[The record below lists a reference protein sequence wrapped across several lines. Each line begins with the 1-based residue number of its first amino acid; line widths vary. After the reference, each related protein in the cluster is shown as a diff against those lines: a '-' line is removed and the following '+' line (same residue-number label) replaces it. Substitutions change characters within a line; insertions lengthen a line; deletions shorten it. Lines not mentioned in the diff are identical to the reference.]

1 MSSQKSSFSNNSG
14 MVNVTSE
21 FLATIL
27 EDKQPKKPDGDD
39 NLIGLQSTNAK
50 TITKKQS
57 LFCEKTILKN
67 QEPMKKT
74 GKPNQKTEVLKKHKD
89 QEKYSEADNDNTD
102 LE

>member
-39 NLIGLQSTNAK
+39 KNLIGLQSTNAK
-50 TITKKQS
+50 TITKK
-57 LFCEKTILKN
+57 
-67 QEPMKKT
+67 
-74 GKPNQKTEVLKKHKD
+74 
-89 QEKYSEADNDNTD
+89 
-102 LE
+102 

>member
-1 MSSQKSSFSNNSG
+1 MKKRYLGESKEGSNSDLNTSNFMSSQKSSFSNNSG

-50 TITKKQS
+50 TITKK
-57 LFCEKTILKN
+57 
-67 QEPMKKT
+67 
-74 GKPNQKTEVLKKHKD
+74 
-89 QEKYSEADNDNTD
+89 
-102 LE
+102 